1 MGNISPADM
10 TFCLLAQ
17 FHDLLVEK
25 SSKNKIGLSS
35 NIPQKI
41 FWSQELPEA
50 SACRTFGPR
59 WREAPRPRSQNLQHQ
74 ACLPSSSAEVIC
86 LFLSLF
92 SRSMTHLQNL
102 WFLFSL
108 KKGNCHH
115 SNLTANL
122 SHNWCCKKEIETRNR
137 LCTFLSF
144 PLCFLEFVFCR
155 LVCLYS
161 SVWKVESR
169 TKHDRRR
176 HGRCTS
182 CTSVHTLWPTLP
194 PSFAPPTCISFQ
206 LLDWVML
213 FCTLNLCFDQSLFEQ
228 WLVILYDRH

>member
-59 WREAPRPRSQNLQHQ
+59 WREVPRRRTQNLQHQ

-92 SRSMTHLQNL
+92 FWIYHLLGVSLICKTFDFYSL
-102 WFLFSL
+102 W
-108 KKGNCHH
+108 
-115 SNLTANL
+115 
-122 SHNWCCKKEIETRNR
+122 KKEIVITAIWLQICHIIGAVRKR
-137 LCTFLSF
+137 LKREMDSVLFF
-144 PLCFLEFVFCR
+144 PFCFVF
-155 LVCLYS
+155 
-161 SVWKVESR
+161 
-169 TKHDRRR
+169 
-176 HGRCTS
+176 
-182 CTSVHTLWPTLP
+182 
-194 PSFAPPTCISFQ
+194 
-206 LLDWVML
+206 
-213 FCTLNLCFDQSLFEQ
+213 LNLYFAGLF
-228 WLVILYDRH
+228 VCILLFGR